1 MGAPYHVVNQIL
13 MIGLMYDE
21 FMNLGRETKK
31 DAPGQ
36 ILIEW
41 IFYFTALF
49 HGFSKT
55 VLSKHNL
62 T

>member
-1 MGAPYHVVNQIL
+1 

-41 IFYFTALF
+41 IFYFTALI

-55 VLSKHNL
+55 ILTKHNL